1 MNTKFAHITMSIAAT
16 VLLGVLGA
24 GMGLAV
30 PGSPAAAA
38 GGTMSPTTDLSA
50 DGADAF
56 NPQVGVDASGRAI
69 SVWER
74 DGVIQTRWS
83 SDGGVTWST
92 AVDLTSRS
100 DSTSFTPRLSVD
112 ASGRAIAVW
121 RAQANGGNAIQ
132 TRSSS
137 DGGVTWS
144 PVVNLATS
152 ARNLFNP
159 RVSVNSEGKAIAV
172 WVSTNRRQ
180 QFTVQAN
187 SSSDGGAT
195 WTGTTVDL
203 TDPVSD
209 IAIKP
214 QVSIDSS
221 GRVIALWEHYD
232 GSNLIVQSKTS
243 ANGGVTWSSAA
254 NLSTTG
260 EHVDK
265 PRLSIDGANRAVA
278 VWTRG
283 NIVQSRSSTD
293 AGLTWSKVVDLSAN
307 DRSAADPEVSI
318 DASGRAIAIWTSE
331 SLDMSAAYASIVQTS
346 SSTDGG
352 RTWSGVVDLS
362 GFDGDANTPEV
373 TVDGAGRAVAA
384 WSFNDGFG
392 YAIHTRASSDGGL
405 NWSTTVVMS
414 EAEGDAHAPQ
424 LSANS
429 SGRVFIVWERNEFP
443 GLDSTQ
449 TRSFLFPDTAAL
461 ADTGAND
468 SVMGASV
475 MATAGLLAA
484 GTLAL
489 AMRRRLARS

>member
-1 MNTKFAHITMSIAAT
+1 MSIAAT

-50 DGADAF
+50 NGADAF

-100 DSTSFTPRLSVD
+100 DSDSFTPRLSVD

-144 PVVNLATS
+144 PVVNLAQS
-152 ARNLFNP
+152 GRNLFNP

-172 WVSTNRRQ
+172 WVSTNKRQ

-243 ANGGVTWSSAA
+243 ANGGVTWSGPV

-260 EHVDK
+260 ENVDK

-293 AGLTWSKVVDLSAN
+293 AGLTWSTVVDLSAIG
-307 DRSAADPEVSI
+307 RSAQDPEVSI
-318 DASGRAIAIWTSE
+318 DGSGRTIAIWSGQ
-331 SLDMSAAYASIVQTS
+331 SSDMSAAFASIVQTR

-352 RTWSGVVDLS
+352 LTWSAAVDLS
-362 GFDGDANTPEV
+362 GFDVDASDPEV
-373 TVDGAGRAVAA
+373 TIDGAGRAVAA
-384 WSFNDGFG
+384 WSGYDGFN
-392 YAIHTRASSDGGL
+392 YAISTRASTDGGL
-405 NWSTTVVMS
+405 TWSTSVVLS
-414 EAEGDAHAPQ
+414 EAEGDAYSPQ
-424 LSANS
+424 LTANS
-429 SGRVFIVWERNEFP
+429 SGRVFIVWEHS
-443 GLDSTQ
+443 GWSDSYSVSQ
-449 TRSFLFPDTAAL
+449 TRSYLFPAAL

-468 SVMGASV
+468 SVIGAS
-475 MATAGLLAA
+475 AAASAGLFAA
-484 GTLAL
+484 GALAL
-489 AMRRRLARS
+489 AIRRRLARS